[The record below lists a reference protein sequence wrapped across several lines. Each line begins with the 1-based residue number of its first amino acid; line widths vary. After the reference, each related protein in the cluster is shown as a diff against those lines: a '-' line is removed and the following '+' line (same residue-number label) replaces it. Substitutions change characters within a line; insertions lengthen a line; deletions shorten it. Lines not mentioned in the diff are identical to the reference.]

1 MTAADQVD
9 KDMELQDIKS
19 PLDEKAVDDKA
30 FVVDEDYQ
38 ENIKAQLP
46 TTDDVNTPSFTFRVW
61 LIGTLM
67 CILLGAVNTLMIF
80 RTQSVAITA
89 YVAILLAYPLG
100 KFLAA
105 VLPTARF
112 SLPYFGQCSLN
123 PGPYT
128 AKETVLIYIM
138 ASTGATGIYGIDNLF
153 VQKHN
158 YDLDIGAGAGL
169 LFLVATMLS
178 GFGIA
183 GFAQRFLVRPAHML
197 WPSALPQVAM
207 ITSFHASDNTDKD
220 PNVGENGRRHMSRL
234 KFFGLAA
241 FGCFLWQLIPAT
253 IAPTLSNIAL
263 LCYFSKDHIVQHLG
277 SPIKGTGILSFTL
290 DWNMMGSGNMVFPW
304 WVQVNSLV
312 NGILF
317 FYIIVPLAWRGN
329 WFGNPLLNKQLNT
342 SSVFDKHGNATSAL
356 TLVDST
362 THELIMEKYNAKAP
376 FWVSPMFALAY
387 FCQFVVF
394 AASISHTIAW
404 YGKDIVRRVRS
415 ARLNED
421 QNDIHCQLIDKY
433 PEVPRVW
440 YAFFFVAP
448 AVIGILVCHF
458 TGINMQWYLTVLAF
472 FTTILGAIPFAMVS
486 ATTGIS
492 LYMNVI
498 GEMIIGVINPGRP
511 IVMMAYKCFSVTVCS
526 AVITLLQDLKVGHYL
541 KIAPR
546 HVFVAQVYSQIVAV
560 LVCYGVYAGWTS
572 NPVHVDWILNP
583 DKYADD
589 PIASKWNSGQTMT
602 VYYNASILWGAFGPI
617 RFFFTSYLSL
627 VIAGFVLG
635 FVLPVLLKLGHDYI
649 GGRVPWSLISIPVI
663 FTPWGMN
670 GYFSGTISGFIVA
683 IIFQFYAYRY
693 RNKWWKRYN
702 LILAT
707 ALDVGLAATTIFTTY
722 ALAEVNFPNWL
733 LNPAKPT
740 PQDYCSAVV
749 SDQVLAALTAAG
761 AH

>member
-1 MTAADQVD
+1 MTGTDHVD
-9 KDMELQDIKS
+9 KDVEMQDIKT
-19 PLDEKAVDDKA
+19 PLEETDVQDKA

-46 TTDDVNTPSFTFRVW
+46 TTDDVNIPSMTFRVW
-61 LIGTLM
+61 FLGSAM
-67 CILLGAVNTLMIF
+67 CILLAAVNTLMIF
-80 RTQSVAITA
+80 RTQNVAITA

-100 KFLAA
+100 KLMAA
-105 VLPTARF
+105 MLPTTKF

-123 PGPYT
+123 PGPYS

-153 VQKHN
+153 VQRFN
-158 YDLDIGAGAGL
+158 YGLDIGHGAGL
-169 LFLVATMLS
+169 LFLIATMLS
-178 GFGIA
+178 GFGVA

-241 FGCFLWQLIPAT
+241 FGCFLWQIIPAT
-253 IAPTLSNIAL
+253 IAPTLANIAL
-263 LCYFSKDHIVQHLG
+263 LCYFSKDPIVQMLG
-277 SPIKGTGILSFTL
+277 SPIKGPGILSFTL

-304 WVQVNSLV
+304 WVQVNSLI

-317 FYIIVPLAWRGN
+317 FWIITPLAWRGN
-329 WFGNPLLNKQLNT
+329 WFGNPPLDLTLNT
-342 SSVFDKHGNATSAL
+342 SAVFDKNGTVTSAGS
-356 TLVDST
+356 LVDK
-362 THELIMEKYNAKAP
+362 HRDLILEQYEAKAP

-394 AASISHTIAW
+394 AASISHAIAW
-404 YGKDIVRRVRS
+404 YGKDIVRRLRT
-415 ARLNED
+415 ARLNDD
-421 QNDIHCQLIDKY
+421 QHDIHCQLIDKY
-433 PEVPRVW
+433 PEVPRLW
-440 YAFFFVAP
+440 YAFFFIAP
-448 AVIGILVCHF
+448 TVIGIVVCHV
-458 TGINMQWYLTVLAF
+458 TDIDMQWYLTVLAF
-472 FTTILGAIPFAMVS
+472 VTTILGAIPFALIK

-492 LYMNVI
+492 LFMNVI
-498 GEMIIGVINPGRP
+498 GEMIIGVVNPGRP
-511 IVMMAYKCFSVTVCS
+511 IVMMAFKCFSVTVCS

-541 KIAPR
+541 KVAPR
-546 HVFVAQVYSQIVAV
+546 HVFVAQIYSQLLAV
-560 LVCYGVYAGWTS
+560 LVCYGVYAGWVS
-572 NPVHVDWILNP
+572 SPEHVDWIL
-583 DKYADD
+583 DYKKYEND
-589 PIASKWNSGQTMT
+589 PIAGKWNSGQTMR
-602 VYYNASILWGAFGPI
+602 VYYNASILWGVFGPI

-635 FVLPVLLKLGHDYI
+635 FVLPVLLKLGHVYV
-649 GGRVPWSLISIPVI
+649 GGRVPWSLINVSII
-663 FTPWGMN
+663 FMPWGMN

-683 IIFQFYAYRY
+683 IIFQFYAFRY
-693 RNKWWKRYN
+693 RTKWWKRYN

-722 ALAEVNFPNWL
+722 AFASVTVPNWL

-740 PQDYCSAVV
+740 PQDYCSNVV
-749 SDQVLAALTAAG
+749 PDKPAAAAF
-761 AH
+761 